1 MKFLR
6 KIKSIMKTYFLKTTF
21 SKMDTFFALIAVS
34 LLLAGTILTHRTS
47 PPPKDAPTIQEEST
61 PSPYLSQPLAID
73 TPFMENMII
82 DEPVFP
88 DTICSIDDFG
98 AVAGGVVSNT
108 KAIERAIES
117 CSDAGGGKVLVPSGT
132 WLTGPIRLR
141 SNIELHVERDATIL
155 FSTNHADYLPVV
167 FSRFEGIEYYNYS
180 PPIYA
185 EGVTNV
191 AITGVGTLNGQGNLA
206 WWSFTPRATPSIKK
220 LYAMGD
226 DDIPVEKRI
235 FGTKEAALRP
245 TFIECVRCHN
255 VLIENVKIVNGP
267 MWTIHPLYSD
277 HVIIRGV
284 DVATNPGPS
293 TDGVVVDSSSHVLIE
308 NSTFNTG
315 DDAIVLKSGRDKD
328 GRRVNQP
335 TENIVIRDCTIKDS
349 HGAIA
354 IGSEMSG
361 DVRNIFVTDITI
373 GSSQYGFRVKAT
385 RGRGGVV
392 ENIWVQDMTMRS
404 ISIGAIQLTTD
415 YGYPFRP
422 DSVDPPTFRNIH
434 FKNITVQKASQAI
447 DIQGLPEVP
456 IENISFDDTSFYT
469 TKDSVDMRRATDI
482 HITNA
487 KLTAKKDY
495 PMITISNSKQVSI
508 RNTPCQASMNIC
520 FSLHGETS
528 EDIDIQGNTW
538 GDNKI
543 LVSNEVPQDALHP

>member
-6 KIKSIMKTYFLKTTF
+6 KLKSRIKAYFLKTTF
-21 SKMDTFFALIAVS
+21 SKTKVIFTLCTVF
-34 LLLAGTILTHRTS
+34 LLLAGTILTHRTT
-47 PPPKDAPTIQEEST
+47 PPKDTPTPQEISV
-61 PSPYLSQPLAID
+61 PSPYPTQPLAID
-73 TPFMENMII
+73 TPFMENMTI
-82 DEPVFP
+82 DEPIFP

-108 KAIERAIES
+108 KAIEKAIES
-117 CSDAGGGKVLVPSGT
+117 CSDAGGGKVLVPSGA

-141 SNIELHVERDATIL
+141 SNIELHVERDAMIL

-185 EGVTNV
+185 EGATNV

-206 WWSFTPRATPSIKK
+206 WWSFTPRATPTIKK
-220 LYAMGD
+220 LYTMGD
-226 DDIPVEKRI
+226 DDIPVEKRV

-245 TFIECVRCHN
+245 AFIECVHCHN

-284 DVATNPGPS
+284 DIATAPGPS
-293 TDGVVVDSSSHVLIE
+293 TDGVVVDSSKYVLIE
-308 NSTFNTG
+308 NSTFYTG

-335 TENIVIRDCTIKDS
+335 TENVIIRDCTIKDS

-361 DVRNIFVTDITI
+361 DVRNVFVTDITI
-373 GSSQYGFRVKAT
+373 GGSQYGFRVKAT
-385 RGRGGVV
+385 RGRGGIV

-404 ISIGAIQLTTD
+404 ISIQAIQLTTD
-415 YGYPFRP
+415 YGYPFQP
-422 DSVDPPTFRNIH
+422 NSIEPPTFRNIH
-434 FKNITVQKASQAI
+434 FKNITVLKASRAI
-447 DIQGLPEVP
+447 SISGLPEIP
-456 IENISFDDTSFYT
+456 IQDISFDDTNFHT
-469 TKDSVDMRRATDI
+469 TKDSVNIHHADDI
-482 HITNA
+482 RLTNTQ
-487 KLTAKKDY
+487 LTAKKDY
-495 PMITISNSKQVSI
+495 PMIILSDSKKVSI
-508 RNTPCQASMNIC
+508 ENTPCATHMSTC

-528 EDIDIQGNTW
+528 EDINIQGNTW
-538 GDNKI
+538 GDNRI
-543 LVSNEVPQDALHP
+543 QISNEVPKDALHS